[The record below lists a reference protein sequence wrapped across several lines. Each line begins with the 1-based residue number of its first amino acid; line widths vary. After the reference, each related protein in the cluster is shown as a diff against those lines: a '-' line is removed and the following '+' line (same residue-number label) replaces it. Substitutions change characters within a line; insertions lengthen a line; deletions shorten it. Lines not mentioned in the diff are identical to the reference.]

1 MTAFFGAINFA
12 RSWTTAWTAISD
24 RSSSLSTVLVVIGAV
39 AVVFA
44 VVEYIRESRR
54 GGGSRRKLI
63 YTLAVAII
71 FFAPGVVVPAI
82 LIAVDFI
89 INTGL
94 GPKIVVLNK
103 WLASARRGAVTARCG
118 IVGSRGTRRLSGVVG
133 VGRWSLVVGRWS
145 LVVGVGRWR
154 VWCLGVSLRRR
165 LESLSKSV

>member
-94 GPKIVVLNK
+94 GLRH
-103 WLASARRGAVTARCG
+103 SAHGVRR
-118 IVGSRGTRRLSGVVG
+118 
-133 VGRWSLVVGRWS
+133 
-145 LVVGVGRWR
+145 
-154 VWCLGVSLRRR
+154 
-165 LESLSKSV
+165 